1 MTAAHAQDL
10 ALARRI
16 AGGDEEAAAE
26 LFQRLAGE
34 MHGFARRLLGDAG
47 AAEDVLQ
54 EAMLAVLRSADRYDG
69 RVALRAWAFGILRNK
84 IVDAHRRAG
93 RRITVSS
100 DDPEAASFHAS
111 GQWKDLGFQPWRE
124 EREMLEVVRG
134 CMRQLPTNQQE
145 ALELRAIEG
154 MSTAEAAEALG
165 VSESNL
171 RQILHRARAAVRKC
185 ADAKTGSAA

>member
-1 MTAAHAQDL
+1 MPIAHDTDL

-16 AGGDEEAAAE
+16 AAGDEDAASE

-34 MHGFARRLLGDAG
+34 MYGYARRMLVDAG
-47 AAEDVLQ
+47 IAEDVLQ
-54 EAMLAVLRSADRYDG
+54 EAMLAVLRSAERYDG

-111 GQWKDLGFQPWRE
+111 GRWKDLGFQPWSE
-124 EREMLEVVRG
+124 DREMLNVVRG
-134 CMRQLPTNQQE
+134 CMEQLPTNQYE
-145 ALELRAIEG
+145 ALVLRALEG
-154 MSTAEAAEALG
+154 MSGVEAAEVLG
-165 VSESNL
+165 VSEANL
-171 RQILHRARAAVRKC
+171 RQILHRARAAVRRC